1 MPRITCI
8 NILRYLF
15 YHSRIITL
23 MAQMACTELSCKMY
37 KRKTVSTFDM
47 SQIFG
52 MHKLCTVCWPGGR
65 TVQIKHTCARNPSD
79 NWTRQ
84 LWKVVARICI
94 GQIRDAACRQD
105 GSRGWAAGYQC
116 SVTAAWQN
124 SSWHTKILLMAGHFT
139 VLPHTHTQ
147 IQWQQRRFTECWI
160 SWSTKLCKN
169 CQYDKTLHVLRIV
182 NGNVL
187 KQVIDMKNAREHIFE
202 FWFHIY
208 THIHQHTDI
217 YTRKYCAE
225 YCEFTII
232 LAMIKCNLLSCYLM

>member
-1 MPRITCI
+1 MILKQKLQQSSCHSLHNPAFMPPVRMPRITCI

-65 TVQIKHTCARNPSD
+65 TVQIEHTCARNPSD

-94 GQIRDAACRQD
+94 GQIRDAACRRD
-105 GSRGWAAGYQC
+105 GSRVTSAVWQLLDRIQAGIPKYYL
-116 SVTAAWQN
+116 WLD
-124 SSWHTKILLMAGHFT
+124 ILLSF
-139 VLPHTHTQ
+139 HTHT
-147 IQWQQRRFTECWI
+147 
-160 SWSTKLCKN
+160 
-169 CQYDKTLHVLRIV
+169 
-182 NGNVL
+182 
-187 KQVIDMKNAREHIFE
+187 
-202 FWFHIY
+202 
-208 THIHQHTDI
+208 HTDTMTATQI
-217 YTRKYCAE
+217 YWMLNQLEHEAE
-225 YCEFTII
+225 
-232 LAMIKCNLLSCYLM
+232 